1 MDNSIFLT
9 YNGIT
14 KSVSNTIMY
23 TSKNDIY
30 KYQWFRYQIIKMCE
44 NLQINIV
51 DDLTK
56 NIYNNL
62 TLSKK
67 IKNHKSYNKI
77 IRKKDDNLFGF
88 IPCLYKPPV
97 TETQLITKNKIN
109 LLNSHEVIWK
119 CKDHTL
125 F

>member
-14 KSVSNTIMY
+14 KAVSNTIMY

-62 TLSKK
+62 TLAKK
-67 IKNHKSYNKI
+67 IKNHKKYNKI
-77 IRKKDDNLFGF
+77 IRKKDDNHFGF
-88 IPCLYKPPV
+88 IPCIYKPPV